1 MSDVRDALRTI
12 AHRGCNALTDA
23 SRKASPVGAGKG
35 VTLHAAETVVDE
47 KDGWRLVRSFQ
58 GEWFARKVDP
68 PHRGDIR
75 WLGGKGMTNAQARD
89 ALRDVAAGRL

>member
-1 MSDVRDALRTI
+1 MSVANLMRNL
-12 AHRGCNALTDA
+12 AHGGYNTLTDVK
-23 SRKASPVGAGKG
+23 RKASPVGAGTG
-35 VTLHAAETVVDE
+35 VTLHVAETVVAED
-47 KDGWRLVRSFQ
+47 DGWQLVRNFQ

-89 ALRDVAAGRL
+89 ALRDVAAGRA